1 MIFKS
6 YLLEKDLN
14 LLDNYNQILFY
25 GENIGLKLELKDK
38 LRSNNPKSSN
48 LSLFQEDV
56 IKNKDLLINEILNRS
71 LFENEKIIFIDQ
83 ANDKIL
89 DILIEIKTFI
99 KDIKIFI
106 FAETLEKKSK
116 LRKHFEKTENCA
128 VIPCYKDTEIT
139 IKKIIVEK
147 LRNYKGL
154 TTEIVNQLIQ
164 VSNLDRN
171 KINNEIKK
179 IENCFIEKE
188 ITKPVLEKL
197 LNIKS
202 NDDFDEIKNEALN
215 GNKNKTNKLLAET
228 NFEDEKSIFYLNSL
242 NQRIN
247 KLNEIELL
255 KKKGENLDTLISNIR
270 PPIFWKDKPVIIQQ
284 LKKWNKNKI
293 KKALDMTYEAE
304 IKIKSTSHLRKDL
317 IIKNLI
323 VNLCCSANS
332 S

>member
-247 KLNEIELL
+247 KLNE
-255 KKKGENLDTLISNIR
+255 
-270 PPIFWKDKPVIIQQ
+270 
-284 LKKWNKNKI
+284 
-293 KKALDMTYEAE
+293 
-304 IKIKSTSHLRKDL
+304 
-317 IIKNLI
+317 
-323 VNLCCSANS
+323 
-332 S
+332 